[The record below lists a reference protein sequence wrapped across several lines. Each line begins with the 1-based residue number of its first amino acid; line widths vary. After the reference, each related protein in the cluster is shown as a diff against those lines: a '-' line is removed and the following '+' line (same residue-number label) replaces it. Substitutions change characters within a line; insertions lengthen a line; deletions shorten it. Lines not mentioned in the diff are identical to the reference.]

1 MGEPTMIEIEVTEEH
16 ADMLV
21 KRMENE
27 VNRMENTLNSFRSND
42 ITNTEAYQ
50 KLESEK
56 EDLESG
62 IECIQHQID
71 EQTEPDGLEGLFG

>member
-1 MGEPTMIEIEVTEEH
+1 MIEIQVTEEH

-21 KRMENE
+21 EQMENE

-42 ITNTEAYQ
+42 LTNTEAYQ

-56 EDLESG
+56 ENLESG
-62 IECIQHQID
+62 IKSIQQQID
-71 EQTEPDGLEGLFG
+71 EQTEPEGLGELFG

>member
-1 MGEPTMIEIEVTEEH
+1 MIEIEVTEEH

-21 KRMENE
+21 EQMENE

-42 ITNTEAYQ
+42 LTNTEAYQ

-62 IECIQHQID
+62 IESIQQQID
-71 EQTEPDGLEGLFG
+71 AQTESDGLGELFG